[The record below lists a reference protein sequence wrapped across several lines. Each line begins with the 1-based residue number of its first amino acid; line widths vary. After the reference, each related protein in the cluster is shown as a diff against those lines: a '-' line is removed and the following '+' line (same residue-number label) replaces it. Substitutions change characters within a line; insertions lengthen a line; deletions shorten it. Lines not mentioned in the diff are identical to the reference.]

1 MIKKHY
7 KLVILLLIIFT
18 IFLIYKTN
26 HNNYFNY
33 TALGDGYALGI
44 TSYGNEDYGY
54 SDYIKDEL
62 EKERKL
68 NIYTKDFSEKNQ
80 AIDHLYETIV
90 TNEKITI
97 NKVEKNIKQTL
108 RESDLVTITIGLNDL
123 VYHMA
128 ITPNM
133 NEYKLIKIMKDIEK
147 DINKLLK
154 EIKVYYPKEIYI
166 IGYPE
171 IPIEDYYIK
180 KGIKLLNQIYKDLD
194 DITYISTEDI
204 INKNDF
210 LYSETIYPSKEA
222 YEKVAKEVLKKLA
235 NKKNT

>member
-68 NIYTKDFSEKNQ
+68 NIYTKDFSEKSQ

-123 VYHMA
+123 VYYMA

-222 YEKVAKEVLKKLA
+222 YEKVSKEVLKRLA